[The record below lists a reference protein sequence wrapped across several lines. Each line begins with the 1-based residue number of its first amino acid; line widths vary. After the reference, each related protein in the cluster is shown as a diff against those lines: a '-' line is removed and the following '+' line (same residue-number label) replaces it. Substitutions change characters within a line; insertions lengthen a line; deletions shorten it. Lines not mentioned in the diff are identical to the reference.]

1 MNANNIPKLVSQI
14 DLDKPIQ
21 TYKVMVS
28 EVRGYMIDVAASNE
42 EEALKSA
49 KAKNYYK
56 QYDSRVVD
64 THYQIFTTEDE
75 DNAQLP

>member
-1 MNANNIPKLVSQI
+1 MTANKIPKLVSQI

-64 THYQIFTTEDE
+64 THYQIYNEEGDTK
-75 DNAQLP
+75 

>member
-1 MNANNIPKLVSQI
+1 
-14 DLDKPIQ
+14 
-21 TYKVMVS
+21 MVS
-28 EVRGYMIDVAASNE
+28 EVRGYMIDVAAYNE

-75 DNAQLP
+75 DNA